1 MMQVKRYIAAT
12 FAEALIQA
20 KNELGTDA
28 VIVES
33 KKVRVGGFLGFFG
46 REMTELTVAVDTKPN
61 PKPMPR
67 PMQPP
72 PAPTPAPAPTQDSTP
87 QVVVPL
93 ATTAPPVNTAA
104 ITNLEREMAG
114 LRSALTQLLEKGAEA
129 PELTGFAKSAHD
141 RLVDRGV
148 EEAAALAIAK
158 GLPAEAGEQELKDEI
173 LRLIGPSAAIDV
185 QKGQRKVV
193 ALVGPTGVGKTT
205 TLAKLAAHF
214 TLDRGL
220 DVALI
225 TSDTFRIAAIEQL
238 RTYAS
243 ILGVPLYTADR
254 PEEVGVAL
262 METAHK
268 DLVLCDTSG
277 RSHRDDERMAE
288 LRELLA
294 VLRPDETHLVISL
307 NMNPRDAYQ
316 LLDYYLPLG
325 VNRLTF
331 TKLDEASAPGLLL
344 NIKLRCQQPV
354 GYLTHGQSVPDD
366 IMAAD
371 QADFAKL
378 LVGA

>member
-1 MMQVKRYIAAT
+1 
-12 FAEALIQA
+12 
-20 KNELGTDA
+20 
-28 VIVES
+28 
-33 KKVRVGGFLGFFG
+33 
-46 REMTELTVAVDTKPN
+46 
-61 PKPMPR
+61 
-67 PMQPP
+67 
-72 PAPTPAPAPTQDSTP
+72 
-87 QVVVPL
+87 
-93 ATTAPPVNTAA
+93 
-104 ITNLEREMAG
+104 MAG
-114 LRSALTQLLEKGAEA
+114 LRSA
-129 PELTGFAKSAHD
+129 PELAGYAKVAHD
-141 RLVDRGV
+141 RLVERGV

-158 GLPAEAGEQELKDEI
+158 GLPAEAGEQELKEEI
-173 LRLIGPSAAIDV
+173 LRLIGPGAGIDA

-243 ILGVPLYTADR
+243 ILGVPLYTTDR
-254 PEEVGVAL
+254 PEEVGLAL
-262 METAHK
+262 KETAHK

-277 RSHRDDERMAE
+277 RSHRDEERMAE
-288 LRELLA
+288 LQELLA
-294 VLRPDETHLVISL
+294 VLRPDETHLVVSL

-344 NIKLRCQQPV
+344 NIKLRCQQPI

-366 IMAAD
+366 ILSAD
-371 QADFAKL
+371 KADFAKL